1 VVRRG
6 LAQSTMKEVPVNI
19 FKDAWRLVLIGIGI
33 IVVVAACGGVKLG
46 ELASNVK
53 PADGSGDSLS
63 MSLHTVPTI
72 RSVTVTPRR
81 ATFGSCSGGTGVNN
95 TSSTKH
101 AMGFPNGTCWVGT
114 PGAGGSFPVTVTN
127 TGIAANI
134 KVSGDDAEPSD
145 GGTTWHLCNPG
156 PHPATACTSSKGAL
170 PGLNQ
175 YAIQNFSPNQKE
187 NISGLTSGLNCDPEF
202 GSKNKC
208 WAVSGKFRDE
218 GLELVGPMES
228 ADASTHWH
236 ITITWTPVPS

>member
-1 VVRRG
+1 
-6 LAQSTMKEVPVNI
+6 VNFFRDI
-19 FKDAWRLVLIGIGI
+19 WRLIAIGIGI

-53 PADGSGDSLS
+53 PAPGSPDSID

-72 RSVTVTPRR
+72 RSVTVKPRR
-81 ATFGSCSGGTGVNN
+81 ATFGNCSGGTGVNN

-101 AMGFPNGTCWVGT
+101 ALGFPNGTCWVGT
-114 PGAGGSFPVTVTN
+114 PGLDGSFPVIVTN
-127 TGIAANI
+127 TGIAADVE
-134 KVSGDDAEPSD
+134 VSGGDAEPSD

-156 PHPATACTSSKGAL
+156 PHPATACTSHKGAL

-175 YAIQNFSPNQKE
+175 YAIQSFAPNQKQ
-187 NISGLTSGLNCDPEF
+187 NISGLTSSLNCDPEF
-202 GSKNKC
+202 GSKDKC
-208 WAVSGKFRDE
+208 WTGSGQFRDE
-218 GLELVGPMES
+218 GLELIGPMES